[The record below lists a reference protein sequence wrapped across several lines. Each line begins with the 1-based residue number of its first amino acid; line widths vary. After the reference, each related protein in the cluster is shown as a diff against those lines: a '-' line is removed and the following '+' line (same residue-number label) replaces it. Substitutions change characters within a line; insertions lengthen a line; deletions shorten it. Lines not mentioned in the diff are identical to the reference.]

1 MKMQVRKTDK
11 CNIASQACQVIAKQE
26 ITHLQNLPIAK
37 QDISFKDGYSWIN
50 R

>member
-1 MKMQVRKTDK
+1 MQHRFSRP
-11 CNIASQACQVIAKQE
+11 AQSIAKQE

-37 QDISFKDGYSWIN
+37 QDISFKDGYSGIN